1 MAGEGT
7 LIGALNLCSR
17 KPDAFNSDDVAI
29 ALIVAGHAGLA
40 SQVAASLFHHR
51 DLAHNLGEAMRSR
64 ATIEQAKGILMG
76 ARRCGPDEAFDIL
89 VNLSQ
94 TSHRKLREV
103 AEALVAEAANPA

>member
-1 MAGEGT
+1 MMGEGRV
-7 LIGALNLCSR
+7 IGALNLYSP
-17 KPDAFNSDDVAI
+17 KPDAFGSDDVTVG
-29 ALIVAGHAGLA
+29 LIVAGHAGLA

-51 DLAHNLGEAMRSR
+51 DLAHHLGEAMRSR

-76 ARRCGPDEAFDIL
+76 ARRCGPDEAFEIL

-103 AEALVAEAANPA
+103 AEALVAEAAKPA